1 MSPDESEEQEREPS
15 IPKYQQVIDLIN
27 DNFEQGL
34 LKLKELVKEEQS
46 GTVVVSFEQKEQIV
60 NLLLSLT
67 TSGYKNP

>member
-1 MSPDESEEQEREPS
+1 M
-15 IPKYQQVIDLIN
+15 PKYQQVIDLIN

-46 GTVVVSFEQKEQIV
+46 GSVVVSFEQKEQIV

>member
-1 MSPDESEEQEREPS
+1 M
-15 IPKYQQVIDLIN
+15 IDLIN

-46 GTVVVSFEQKEQIV
+46 GSVVVTFEEKEQIV